1 MPLNTSFDELD
12 EEAVEKVSILVVDDL
27 PEKLLVIETILED
40 LGQKL
45 VVVRSGAE
53 ALREVLRQEFA
64 VILLDVNMPGM
75 DGLETAR
82 LIRTHRRSAHTPII
96 FVTAYVDEMQTAQ
109 GYSLGAVDYILSP
122 VIPEVLRSKVRVFV
136 ELHIGQRRLRAQA
149 RERIALVAAEAA
161 QRAAEAGIRRSNF
174 LSHASRVLAGSLEV
188 EVGMQRLLELVV
200 PEVAAKAVLVLFAD
214 ARGTAR
220 AMHCEATD
228 PDVAVVG
235 GRAIGE
241 GGLELLPAPVQ
252 EALCLL
258 SRSGDATRDHS
269 AGEEPPARTRYTLGA
284 HTLVPMATSG
294 QALGALVVEQPRE
307 GLDWTLLDELANRAA
322 MALENAR
329 LYRNLQV
336 EIDERRLA
344 QAKLLEINQR
354 KDEFLAM
361 LSHELRNPLAP
372 IRNAVEVIRRL
383 TPDADK
389 RVTWA
394 TDVTERQV
402 TQLTR
407 LVEELLDVAR
417 ISQGK
422 IALKLDVIDL
432 RAVLAQAVE
441 TVRSLIDKRHHHLTV
456 DLPGQPVWLQGD
468 FTRLSQVVA
477 NLLNN
482 AAKYTQEG
490 GEIELALSV
499 GEQHALIKVRD
510 NGAGIEPD
518 LLPHVFELFEQGK
531 RSLDRSQGGL
541 GVGLTLVQRLV
552 DLHHGQVSAASAGSG
567 QGAEFFV
574 VLPGV
579 VEDKAIVEEAPS
591 LGASPPADNESC
603 RVLVVDDH
611 PDIAQTI
618 AAYLELTGYQVMA
631 ASDGPQALD
640 CLSRFTPDVVLLDI
654 GLPGMDGYE
663 VARRLRLIPQLENS
677 LLIALTGYG
686 QLSDRLK
693 AQEAGFNAHIVK
705 PADPQEVEQLIAN
718 WRAGT
723 LQGETPQ
730 AVPAER
736 AA

>member
-1 MPLNTSFDELD
+1 LTTSFDELD

-45 VVVRSGAE
+45 VVVRSGAD

-214 ARGTAR
+214 SRGTAR

-228 PDVAVVG
+228 PGVAVIG
-235 GRAIGE
+235 GRALGE
-241 GGLELLPAPVQ
+241 GGVELLPAPVQ
-252 EALCLL
+252 EALHLL
-258 SRSGDATRDHS
+258 SRSGDVSDQGVGAEPSTS
-269 AGEEPPARTRYTLGA
+269 ARYVLGK
-284 HTLVPMATSG
+284 HTLVPMSTSD
-294 QALGALVVEQPRE
+294 QALGALVIEQPRE
-307 GLDWTLLDELANRAA
+307 GLDWTMLDELANRAA

-336 EIDERRLA
+336 EIDERRQA

-383 TPDADK
+383 TPHADK

-402 TQLTR
+402 NQLTR

-432 RAVLAQAVE
+432 RTVLAQAVE
-441 TVRSLIDKRHHHLTV
+441 TVRSLIDKRHHRLTV

-499 GEQHALIKVRD
+499 GEQHALVRVRD

-552 DLHHGQVSAASAGSG
+552 DLHHGQVSATSAGSG

-579 VEDKAIVEEAPS
+579 VERQVPVEEAPS
-591 LGASPPADNESC
+591 AEAAQPTTVDSC

-663 VARRLRLIPQLENS
+663 VARRLRLIPQLEQA

-705 PADPQEVEQLIAN
+705 PADPQEVEQMIAE

-723 LQGETPQ
+723 LVGEAPR
-730 AVPAER
+730 AMPAER